1 MGLLIGMDEA
11 GYGPNLGPL
20 VVTVT
25 VWEVP
30 GSPREFDLWNAMSDV
45 ASQTPSKEPLKL
57 QIADSKQV
65 YSPGK
70 GLAALEKSVLSA
82 LRMIGC
88 VPTSLAELMDDLKS
102 EISNLKSPTNSV
114 ASQSS
119 NSGCV
124 GCPPI
129 WPRSFGVSQMPRPK

>member
-30 GSPREFDLWNAMSDV
+30 GSPRDFDVWAAMAKV
-45 ASQTPSKEPLKL
+45 AQPTLSKELLKL
-57 QIADSKQV
+57 HVADSKQV

-70 GLAALEKSVLSA
+70 GIAALEKSVLSA
-82 LRMIGC
+82 LRMLGRA
-88 VPTSLAELMDDLKS
+88 PNSLAELMQDLKFEISNAQS
-102 EISNLKSPTNSV
+102 EISNSKSE
-114 ASQSS
+114 
-119 NSGCV
+119 
-124 GCPPI
+124 I
-129 WPRSFGVSQMPRPK
+129 